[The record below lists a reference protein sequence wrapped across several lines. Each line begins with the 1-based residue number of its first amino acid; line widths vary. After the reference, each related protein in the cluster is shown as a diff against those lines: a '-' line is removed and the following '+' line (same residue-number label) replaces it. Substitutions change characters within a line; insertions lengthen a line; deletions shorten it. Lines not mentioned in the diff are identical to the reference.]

1 MRMLRCVVALVVAA
15 FPTLFAGAASAQSP
29 QKWNGPYVG
38 ANVGYGWGGLDGSI
52 TVLNPSGVP
61 YAHGPLNYSSDL
73 EGAFGGIQI
82 GFNRV
87 SGRFFAGIEADFQG
101 ADISGSSTTSF
112 APPTIFPFSYT
123 ASANIDWFST
133 LRGRL
138 GIATNDM
145 LVYVT
150 GGLAIGSVDYSAT
163 YLITQNNAYAHVNSS
178 DTRVGYVLGAGMER
192 ALRSNWSLKL
202 EYQYLN
208 FGDQKAQGALFF
220 ADGHASGETVTTR
233 FDTDIHTVRVGLN
246 YHLHEQQRESL
257 K

>member
-1 MRMLRCVVALVVAA
+1 M
-15 FPTLFAGAASAQSP
+15 
-29 QKWNGPYVG
+29 
-38 ANVGYGWGGLDGSI
+38 
-52 TVLNPSGVP
+52 
-61 YAHGPLNYSSDL
+61 
-73 EGAFGGIQI
+73 
-82 GFNRV
+82 
-87 SGRFFAGIEADFQG
+87 
-101 ADISGSSTTSF
+101 
-112 APPTIFPFSYT
+112 
-123 ASANIDWFST
+123 
-133 LRGRL
+133 
-138 GIATNDM
+138 
-145 LVYVT
+145 
-150 GGLAIGSVDYSAT
+150 DYSAT

-220 ADGHASGETVTTR
+220 SNGHASDETVTTR